1 MLKASKNPSLS
12 LHNILGKHLTSKTEG
27 SRVCLKVWLCGC
39 TDVLLAPGCPP
50 ISSPN
55 EIRNRGLKVTAS
67 LSTSSFVR
75 LQPVIQTLLFLWLL
89 LYDLWFLLPER
100 TLQMYTAD
108 RCHTVSEGAEGMCCY
123 GPLAQEKAESTADKP
138 STTVN
143 VHGFTIFR
151 DRQDTLSLCAQQ
163 LFA

>member
-1 MLKASKNPSLS
+1 MFEGLALW
-12 LHNILGKHLTSKTEG
+12 LH
-27 SRVCLKVWLCGC
+27 W
-39 TDVLLAPGCPP
+39 CPP
-50 ISSPN
+50 CTWLPTHFFSKWRKEQGAQGDCFPSHFIYC
-55 EIRNRGLKVTAS
+55 ETAACN
-67 LSTSSFVR
+67 TN
-75 LQPVIQTLLFLWLL
+75 INFLWLV

-108 RCHTVSEGAEGMCCY
+108 QWATIFEKSQPSLFCHTVSEGAEGMCCY

-143 VHGFTIFR
+143 IHSFTIFR